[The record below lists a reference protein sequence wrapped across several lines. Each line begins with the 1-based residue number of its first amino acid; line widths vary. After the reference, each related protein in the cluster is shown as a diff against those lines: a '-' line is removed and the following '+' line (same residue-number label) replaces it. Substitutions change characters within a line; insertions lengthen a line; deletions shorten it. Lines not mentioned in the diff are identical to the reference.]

1 VAKPFIDSHDSAL
14 GALAE
19 LFRHIAEFVRRL
31 EIYTKNPITPEIQE
45 IIIKVMAEVLSVLA
59 IATKVIERRG
69 RSELITQ

>member
-1 VAKPFIDSHDSAL
+1 MAKPFIDSHDSAL

-19 LFRHIAEFVRRL
+19 LFGHIAEFVRRL

-69 RSELITQ
+69 KSELITQ